1 MAVTAPLGNPASS
14 SSRAGV
20 FYIGTDIF
28 EEYEPME
35 KGATREIQMKSGA
48 VSALC
53 RHIEKKQLSQNEVRD
68 ITGLTQSD
76 VSNLVNAKIERF
88 SMGRLIRIADSLGAE
103 VRLEFSFP
111 EQPDAGIRKGARSV
125 EVIDQR

>member
-1 MAVTAPLGNPASS
+1 
-14 SSRAGV
+14 
-20 FYIGTDIF
+20 
-28 EEYEPME
+28 ME
-35 KGATREIQMKSGA
+35 KGATREIKMKSGA

-53 RHIEKKQLSQNEVRD
+53 RHIEKEQLSQNEVSD

-111 EQPDAGIRKGARSV
+111 EQPAAGHKKGGKIR
-125 EVIDQR
+125 